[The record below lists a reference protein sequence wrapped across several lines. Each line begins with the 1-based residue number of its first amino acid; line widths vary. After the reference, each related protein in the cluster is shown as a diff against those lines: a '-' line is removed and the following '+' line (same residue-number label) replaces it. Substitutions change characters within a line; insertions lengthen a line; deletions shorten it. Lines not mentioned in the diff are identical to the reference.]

1 MQNFL
6 TDYGLIA
13 IFLAAIFENDIVFIM
28 TGVVIHLSVVHPESA
43 FLACLGGALLHD
55 SLWFWL
61 GHARSESIR
70 SSRVYRK
77 LGPAVERLAKR
88 FGPWELLL
96 SRFIYGTRNPSLV
109 FWGTQKLSVFR
120 FAAIEIT
127 AFMIWGGALTG
138 LGYFLSDRAQ
148 ALIGEIG
155 SVERFLLGAL
165 GVAILIYLGGRLLS
179 RHEVKKHLLPPP
191 RGEE

>member
-1 MQNFL
+1 MQSFL
-6 TDYGLIA
+6 NEYGLIA
-13 IFLAAIFENDIVFIM
+13 IFLCAIVENDIVFIM
-28 TGVVIHLSVVHPESA
+28 TGVVIHLGVVYPEAA
-43 FLACLGGALLHD
+43 FLACLAGALLHD

-70 SSRVYRK
+70 SSRIYRK
-77 LGPAVERLAKR
+77 LGPAVERLAAR

-109 FWGTQKLSVFR
+109 FWGTQKLSVAR
-120 FAAIEIT
+120 FLAIELT
-127 AFMIWGGALTG
+127 AFLIWGGALTG

-148 ALIGEIG
+148 ALIGGIG

-165 GVAILIYLGGRLLS
+165 GVALLIYLGGRLLT
-179 RHEVKKHLLPPP
+179 RHEVKKHLLRPP
-191 RGEE
+191 GE